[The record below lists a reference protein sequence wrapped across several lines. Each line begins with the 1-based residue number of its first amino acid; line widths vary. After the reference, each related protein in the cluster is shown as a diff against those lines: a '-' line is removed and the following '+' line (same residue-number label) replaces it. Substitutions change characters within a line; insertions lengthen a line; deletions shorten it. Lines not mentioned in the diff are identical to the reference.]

1 LSYKDVITTELQ
13 RAIKLKLNKQNM
25 ENLKTFVE
33 FSGRLATLLLCL
45 ISLEGMATLGWAL
58 DYTNYGPLAW
68 VVQSLFFVLCVWGAC
83 DWMDAS
89 KKQR

>member
-1 LSYKDVITTELQ
+1 MQ

-45 ISLEGMATLGWAL
+45 LFFEGLLTFGSAL
-58 DYTNYGPLAW
+58 DYTNYGPVAW
-68 VVQSLFFVLCVWGAC
+68 IVQSLFFVLCVWGAC
-83 DWMDAS
+83 EWMEVS
-89 KKQR
+89 KKDKL

>member
-1 LSYKDVITTELQ
+1 
-13 RAIKLKLNKQNM
+13 
-25 ENLKTFVE
+25 
-33 FSGRLATLLLCL
+33 LLLCL

>member
-1 LSYKDVITTELQ
+1 
-13 RAIKLKLNKQNM
+13 M

-45 ISLEGMATLGWAL
+45 ISLEGIATLGWAL

-83 DWMDAS
+83 EWMDVS
-89 KKQR
+89 KQNKS